1 MYWLK
6 IYISIS
12 DSSNEYETITMQS
25 ENIVLKKLRLKK

>member
-12 DSSNEYETITMQS
+12 DSSIEYETITMQS